1 LLFGK
6 GHLHPHAGYRSL
18 YRHNVRISQIYV
30 PECHKQSV
38 YVSLEWM
45 ATLLTGL
52 FPMQVTHNV
61 VIIGAG
67 FGGLGMAIR
76 LKAQGQDNLLLI
88 EKGHDVG
95 GCWRDNTYPGAAC
108 DVPSHLYSFS
118 FERHYPW
125 SRRFAQQKE
134 IFAYQQYCAR
144 KYDLYRH
151 IRFNTEVAEARFL
164 DEPGLWEITMTNGE
178 VITCRALITA
188 TGQLNQ
194 PAYPPLSGIEDFQGP
209 HFHSARWN
217 HDEDLTGKTVAVV
230 GTGASAIQFVPEI
243 AKVAGKVKL
252 FQRSAAH
259 VIPKPDRAY
268 RKAEHW
274 MLKKLPV
281 TQTLDRMRIYAA
293 NEARVLGFTSFQKAM
308 LVYEWLFARQLK
320 KQIKD
325 PVLREKLTPDYPMG
339 CKRILMSNDYYPALA
354 QANTEV
360 INYGIDAVDKKGLTD
375 SSGTH
380 HKVDVIIYGTGF
392 KATEFLTPMTI
403 TGRNGKDLNSTWRDG
418 AEAYLGIT
426 VRGFPNLFMLYGPNT
441 NLGHNSIIYMLESQ
455 IHYVQQCL
463 AEMDDQQ
470 LHSME
475 VRESVQAR
483 FNDNVQR
490 KISDTVWDKG
500 CHSWYKTDSGKN
512 TNNWPGFTFDYRR
525 QTQHLQLNDYEY
537 KSL

>member
-1 LLFGK
+1 
-6 GHLHPHAGYRSL
+6 
-18 YRHNVRISQIYV
+18 
-30 PECHKQSV
+30 
-38 YVSLEWM
+38 
-45 ATLLTGL
+45 
-52 FPMQVTHNV
+52 MQATHNV

-76 LKAQGQDNLLLI
+76 LKAQGQDDLLLI

-125 SRRFAQQKE
+125 SRRFAPQKE

-164 DEPGLWEITMTNGE
+164 DDAGLWEITLTNGE

-194 PAYPPLSGIEDFQGP
+194 PAYPPLAGIEDFQGP

-230 GTGASAIQFVPEI
+230 GTGASAIQFVPEV

-259 VIPKPDRAY
+259 VIAKPDRAY
-268 RKAEHW
+268 KKAEHW
-274 MLKKLPV
+274 VLKKLPL

-293 NEARVLGFTSFQKAM
+293 NESRVLGFTSFQKAM
-308 LVYEWLFARQLK
+308 AVYEWLFARHLK
-320 KQIKD
+320 KQISD
-325 PVLREKLTPDYPMG
+325 PALREKLTPDYPMG

-360 INYGIDAVDKKGLTD
+360 INYGIDAVDKQGLTD

-380 HKVDVIIYGTGF
+380 HDVDVIIYGTGF
-392 KATEFLTPMTI
+392 KATDFLTPMTI
-403 TGRNGKDLNSTWRDG
+403 TGRDSVDLNTAWQDG

-463 AEMDDQQ
+463 AEMDEQN
-470 LHSME
+470 LHSLE

-500 CHSWYKTDSGKN
+500 CHSWYKTESGKN

-525 QTQHLQLNDYEY
+525 QTQHLELSDYEY
-537 KSL
+537 KAL